1 MFVTRFAPSPTGLL
15 HLGHAYAAITAYES
29 GDDFLLRIEDI
40 DKGRSRDKFIQ
51 AIFYDLKWLG
61 LSWDEPSLRQSTR
74 MGAYA
79 ESLVKLKAQGLVYPC
94 FCTRAEIAAEIAR
107 IGEAQHGPEGVI
119 YPGTCKA
126 LPLADGQKRIAAGEA
141 YALRLDTAKAAALT
155 GPLTYTERG
164 LRHAVDPFR
173 FGDVVIARKDM
184 PTSYHLAV
192 VVDDAHQQVSLVT
205 RGEDLRS
212 ATHIQRL
219 LQALLKLPEPCYAH
233 HALVLDES
241 GRKFSK
247 RDGALSLE
255 SMRHLAGGREPA
267 CEVRTASPKP
277 SGLERCST
285 SFPMS
290 WRSPITN
297 DDDALHCSVWPE
309 SRLAV
314 TPTAIEWSQKS
325 SRVYGAPAN
334 EPLNARITD
343 TPISRLRTLE
353 KPSRT
358 MAVCRS
364 ETSWPRWKWTELAT
378 RRTFAASG
386 GSDMITRR
394 RSLAVEDGSSATAR
408 APASRGPS
416 WTAPAPSG

>member
-1 MFVTRFAPSPTGLL
+1 MIVTRFAPSPTGLL

-79 ESLVKLKAQGLVYPC
+79 EALVNLKARGLVYPC
-94 FCTRAEIAAEIAR
+94 FCTRAEIAAEVAR
-107 IGEAQHGPEGVI
+107 IGEAQHGPDGPI
-119 YPGTCKA
+119 YPGTCKV
-126 LPLADGQKRIAAGEA
+126 LSPEEGQKRIAAGES
-141 YALRLDTAKAAALT
+141 YALRLDVTKAAALT

-219 LQALLKLPEPCYAH
+219 LQALLKLPEPDYCH
-233 HALVLDES
+233 HALVLDET
-241 GRKFSK
+241 GKKFSK
-247 RDGALSLE
+247 RDGAVSLE
-255 SMRHLAGGREPA
+255 SLRQGGATPA
-267 CEVRTASPKP
+267 DIR
-277 SGLERCST
+277 
-285 SFPMS
+285 
-290 WRSPITN
+290 
-297 DDDALHCSVWPE
+297 
-309 SRLAV
+309 
-314 TPTAIEWSQKS
+314 
-325 SRVYGAPAN
+325 
-334 EPLNARITD
+334 ARIG
-343 TPISRLRTLE
+343 L
-353 KPSRT
+353 
-358 MAVCRS
+358 
-364 ETSWPRWKWTELAT
+364 
-378 RRTFAASG
+378 
-386 GSDMITRR
+386 
-394 RSLAVEDGSSATAR
+394 
-408 APASRGPS
+408 
-416 WTAPAPSG
+416 